1 MNQEMAMWG
10 NKNILDNYDLY
21 LEYEKRQR
29 RRSEEELESLYEPE
43 FLEDIERD
51 EKYLE
56 YLRELEE
63 DRVGGQKSGKV

>member
-1 MNQEMAMWG
+1 MWG

>member
-1 MNQEMAMWG
+1 MWG

-63 DRVGGQKSGKV
+63 DRVGGQKSVKV

>member
-1 MNQEMAMWG
+1 MWG

-63 DRVGGQKSGKV
+63 DRVGGQKIGKV